1 MLSGYVYHACILLS
15 RDVREFLAAAGR
27 KGGRARGRR
36 LTPSARAAAA
46 RAAALSRWMRQ
57 RFDTDSFASLGL
69 PGGELVDRGLRRLAA
84 GDLASPEALAV
95 AELRPRLRFLGVP
108 VPATAAEVDGA
119 RERLYRT
126 LEATHGTLP
135 AVRPPSSWASA
146 TARSKSTSRALWG
159 AFTRRSP
166 GSRSDSG

>member
-1 MLSGYVYHACILLS
+1 MSLS

-36 LTPSARAAAA
+36 LTPAARTAAA
-46 RAAALSRWMRQ
+46 RTAALARWMRH

-108 VPATAAEVDGA
+108 VPAVAAQVDGA

-126 LEATHGTLP
+126 LEATHGALAHARFHALLERLDSFCDAFAAT
-135 AVRPPSSWASA
+135 RPRAIHA
-146 TARSKSTSRALWG
+146 AHRARRWM
-159 AFTRRSP
+159 R
-166 GSRSDSG
+166 

>member
-1 MLSGYVYHACILLS
+1 MLLS

-36 LTPSARAAAA
+36 LTPAA

-126 LEATHGTLP
+126 LEATHGTLAHTRFHALLERLDSFCDAFAATRP
-135 AVRPPSSWASA
+135 QAVH
-146 TARSKSTSRALWG
+146 TAHRA
-159 AFTRRSP
+159 RRWL
-166 GSRSDSG
+166 R